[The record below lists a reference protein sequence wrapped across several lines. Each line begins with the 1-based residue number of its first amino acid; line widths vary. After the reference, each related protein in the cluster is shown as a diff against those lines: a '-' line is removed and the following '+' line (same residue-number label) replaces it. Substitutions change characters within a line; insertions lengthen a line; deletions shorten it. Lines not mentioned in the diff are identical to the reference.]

1 MKKIILSIIVAIMMA
16 TMTTTAT
23 ATEEEIKIG
32 LNLESSLVLH
42 PDWTMS
48 ISRVEIGGFISTE
61 LGVGMGMSIAQIS
74 IDESE
79 KKGSLW
85 GGFFQIDLMGGFP
98 LLKGNLMLGELGGE
112 NISLKGI
119 KVRFPLI
126 FPFQPAES
134 IRAAVHL
141 SPYIGFKYA
150 QYDWGWMNWGKKG
163 PIAGITLLT
172 NTFSIF
178 GEMMGILH
186 SHILGKWEYRWIGFI
201 LSAGVTFRF

>member
-61 LGVGMGMSIAQIS
+61 LGVGMGMSIAQIG

-79 KKGSLW
+79 KRSLW

-98 LLKGNLMLGELGGE
+98 LLKGNLMLGELRGE

-126 FPFQPAES
+126 LPFQPAEAE
-134 IRAAVHL
+134 RVGHL

-150 QYDWGWMNWGKKG
+150 QYDWGWMNWEKKG

-186 SHILGKWEYRWIGFI
+186 RHRICKWEYRWIGFI